1 MKRKIP
7 NISNM
12 KDGISIEYFQ
22 KVHSKRK
29 DSFWFDGQVASVS
42 NGTISVSIEATGHK
56 AVSFSESGKSYTNE
70 AAVKQA
76 RRRKLYDQ
84 DIESLYER
92 FQNANWFNLVV
103 IDGDQT
109 TSLERVISDLDD
121 ALAEAR
127 SFLCE
132 IHKEFSFEE
141 YFTLYHSRPTRNKA
155 DLERIQQMNHAVL
168 SKTRTFIE
176 ELEKSEGASATCVQ
190 LWPLTPNYKNQGD
203 DVEPGLRD
211 QPIAEFFGKK
221 RLENALRFQ
230 FSLLGVNAEKRKVES
245 VA

>member
-1 MKRKIP
+1 
-7 NISNM
+7 M
-12 KDGISIEYFQ
+12 KDGISIEYFH

-29 DSFWFDGQVASVS
+29 DSFWFDGQVARVS

-56 AVSFSESGKSYTNE
+56 ALSFSESGKSYTNE

-84 DIESLYER
+84 DIESLYEL

-121 ALAEAR
+121 AIAQAN
-127 SFLCE
+127 
-132 IHKEFSFEE
+132 E
-141 YFTLYHSRPTRNKA
+141 YLSNLKVDFTFDDYFKLYHKAPTKKKE
-155 DLERIQQMNHAVL
+155 DLEKIQQMNHAVL

-230 FSLLGVNAEKRKVES
+230 YSLLGVNAKKRKVES